1 MEYHPA
7 LLAHMDDS
15 TGSTRTYNP
24 GMTTSIAETY
34 HQPVQYHTQQA
45 AVVTAPST
53 ATTTTLRKSSS
64 FSDSDVSHTDESDG
78 EGGSAEKLSGVNY
91 AESSDEED
99 ELGNKKVTVAELAA
113 DENGDIDSV
122 TREDCMDREEFGHD
136 YSGEVLSDDE
146 ARKLLVLIEHAST
159 CPGR

>member
-7 LLAHMDDS
+7 LLAHLDDS
-15 TGSTRTYNP
+15 GSTKIYNP

-34 HQPVQYHTQQA
+34 HQPVQYHTQQTT
-45 AVVTAPST
+45 VTAAPT
-53 ATTTTLRKSSS
+53 ATATTTLRKSSS

-99 ELGNKKVTVAELAA
+99 ELGNKKVTVAELVA

-122 TREDCMDREEFGHD
+122 TREDCMDREEFGLD

>member
-1 MEYHPA
+1 MDYHPA
-7 LLAHMDDS
+7 LLAHIDD
-15 TGSTRTYNP
+15 GSTKTYNP

-45 AVVTAPST
+45 TVMAAPSA
-53 ATTTTLRKSSS
+53 ATILRKSSS

-122 TREDCMDREEFGHD
+122 TREDCMDREEFGLD
-136 YSGEVLSDDE
+136 YNGEVLSDDE

>member
-1 MEYHPA
+1 MDYHPA
-7 LLAHMDDS
+7 LLAHIDD
-15 TGSTRTYNP
+15 GSTKTYNP
-24 GMTTSIAETY
+24 SMTTSIAETY

-45 AVVTAPST
+45 IVMAAPS
-53 ATTTTLRKSSS
+53 AATTTLRKSSS

-99 ELGNKKVTVAELAA
+99 ELGNKKMTVAELAA

-122 TREDCMDREEFGHD
+122 TREDCMDREEFGLD
-136 YSGEVLSDDE
+136 YNGEVLSDDE
-146 ARKLLVLIEHAST
+146 AWKLLVLIEHAST